1 MSKFISSDPNTLV
14 ESVSFVS
21 QNKLQPFLVSITTS
35 SVLLMDFH
43 CHLTKQEV
51 CGYLGGSW
59 DNNTQSE
66 LQSKWFLNLNRHYN
80 DKSTSFPKYLS
91 NFPYFTA
98 LAITHAFPVRNT
110 RHDRHYAI
118 EIEQQIQRNMLK
130 KNLILVGWYHS
141 HPRIAAQPTLRDCDA
156 QLEYQIKMC
165 GITDETYTPCVGLIC
180 APYYSEN
187 PNLES
192 SITAFWVVP
201 PAENR
206 VVEYGRPMSMQFSVS
221 QDIEMS
227 DHIKTEMILAIDY
240 YRQFENEMVSFDAKY
255 DDDVT
260 FIEKLKTTL
269 YSKFPRE
276 QNDFEFWNWLR
287 QNLGLPPESEFT
299 PPKLWSS
306 AQNEANDNNAG
317 AKSESIHTA
326 SRVEAIA
333 PTFSENKG
341 NIIIIGDKDVEMK
354 EPDIVYIKDDDKPE
368 MDYSAQMLM
377 SHASNIETKEM
388 KDEKMQ
394 IRSLQEQL
402 KLPSGLNMTPSPISA
417 IPLLQQPSKS
427 AVSSSPTAAASATAT
442 VSASVSL
449 ISPRD
454 SPIST
459 ASNSASPATS
469 NQKFDS
475 RPPATPSPAKSDA
488 SSTRNRNSP
497 LPTNFSKYPYHSN
510 TSSKGGNKI
519 FFYFYLRLC
528 LFFIKFLY
536 SNDFLFCQARF
547 QTIQIWLHRKQWKN
561 CLLQASRAANFLDTP
576 QMIMRLFC
584 SKLQAKI

>member
-1 MSKFISSDPNTLV
+1 M
-14 ESVSFVS
+14 
-21 QNKLQPFLVSITTS
+21 
-35 SVLLMDFH
+35 
-43 CHLTKQEV
+43 
-51 CGYLGGSW
+51 
-59 DNNTQSE
+59 
-66 LQSKWFLNLNRHYN
+66 
-80 DKSTSFPKYLS
+80 
-91 NFPYFTA
+91 
-98 LAITHAFPVRNT
+98 AITHAFPVRNT
-110 RHDRHYAI
+110 RHDRHFAI

-165 GITDETYTPCVGLIC
+165 GISDETYTPCVGLIC

-206 VVEYGRPMSMQFSVS
+206 VMEYGRPMSMQFSVS

-240 YRQFENEMVSFDAKY
+240 YRQFENEMVNFDAKY
-255 DDDVT
+255 DEDVT

-299 PPKLWSS
+299 PPKLWSL
-306 AQNEANDNNAG
+306 AQNEEKDNNAVSKG
-317 AKSESIHTA
+317 GSNNQRAGNMA
-326 SRVEAIA
+326 
-333 PTFSENKG
+333 TFSGHKLDS
-341 NIIIIGDKDVEMK
+341 IILDDKDIEMK
-354 EPDIVYIKDDDKPE
+354 EPEIVEIKDDDKPE
-368 MDYSAQMLM
+368 LDQNAQLAMFAHMDSKD
-377 SHASNIETKEM
+377 I
-388 KDEKMQ
+388 KDEKMR

-417 IPLLQQPSKS
+417 IPLLQQPSKG
-427 AVSSSPTAAASATAT
+427 AVTSSPTASVTPNASASAAVT
-442 VSASVSL
+442 ASVSL

-459 ASNSASPATS
+459 PSNSASPAT
-469 NQKFDS
+469 KFDI

-510 TSSKGGNKI
+510 TSSKGSK
-519 FFYFYLRLC
+519 
-528 LFFIKFLY
+528 
-536 SNDFLFCQARF
+536 
-547 QTIQIWLHRKQWKN
+547 
-561 CLLQASRAANFLDTP
+561 
-576 QMIMRLFC
+576 
-584 SKLQAKI
+584 SKLLVHLL